1 MENGREWEQETGT
14 EVTQCCAVVFAI
26 EVMMCM
32 HDLWRVLTTI
42 SVTMPFRFKQH

>member
-1 MENGREWEQETGT
+1 MENGWEWEQETGT

-32 HDLWRVLTTI
+32 HDLLTTI
-42 SVTMPFRFKQH
+42 SVTMLFRFKQH